1 MSVLEVDKFE
11 EITSDKLKSLG
22 FLKHRQNNCWYFRID
37 YVVNNGPLKELVF
50 FYLPT
55 CKRLKVLWLRYCT
68 HNEIIRVCH
77 IDSWI
82 ELIVNLEILFD
93 DITKEA
99 YDLKSKEDIYE
110 YIKIQKYKYDK
121 QLS

>member
-11 EITSDKLKSLG
+11 EITNDKLNSLG
-22 FLKHRQNNCWYFRID
+22 FLKHQQNNCWYFKMD
-37 YVVNNGPLKELVF
+37 YAVNNGLLKELVF

-55 CKRLKVLWLRYCT
+55 CKRLKVLWLRYRIP
-68 HNEIIRVCH
+68 NEVIRVCH

-82 ELIVNLEILFD
+82 ELIANLEIVFD

-99 YDLKSKEDIYE
+99 YNLKSKEDIYE
-110 YIKIQKYKYDK
+110 YVKYKHDK